1 MHRGKAAKQMMR
13 QDVLR
18 LLGIRECCYFISFKR
33 CFAEVPHQRI
43 EVVHV
48 LVDIAFDALLN
59 TCSFT
64 LAFNAFLIVAFARLS
79 FCPKP

>member
-1 MHRGKAAKQMMR
+1 MHRGKAAKRMMKY
-13 QDVLR
+13 DVLR
-18 LLGIRECCYFISFKR
+18 LLGIRECCYFTGFSG

-48 LVDIAFDALLN
+48 LVDIASDALLK

-64 LAFNAFLIVAFARLS
+64 RALKAFLFVAFEHVS

>member
-1 MHRGKAAKQMMR
+1 MHQSKAAKRMMR

-18 LLGIRECCYFISFKR
+18 LLGIRECCYFTSFKG

-48 LVDIAFDALLN
+48 LVDIASDALLKA
-59 TCSFT
+59 CSFT
-64 LAFNAFLIVAFARLS
+64 LVL
-79 FCPKP
+79 